1 MVGSNRCTPGADARR
16 AKRRSRD
23 ASCATIRRRRPLVLA
38 EAAQTMR
45 AGRGVEL
52 TVGVDAARS
61 VAAVATRRRDG
72 VARVRRRARLALASI
87 ALRVQHAVDVA
98 LQQRVGAAFRDTQQ
112 PQIA

>member
-72 VARVRRRARLALASI
+72 IARFRRRARLALASHSGCSMQSI
-87 ALRVQHAVDVA
+87 WRCNNALA
-98 LQQRVGAAFRDTQQ
+98 QRFAIRSSLR
-112 PQIA
+112 